1 MGIEGRRQ
9 AKEMDRKNK
18 DNADMKKRKAYKN
31 IKRVPQSRQLEEM
44 MSSASASF
52 SQLISP
58 GLQQTFEVGV
68 TYSEGRSFMGEG
80 RGPQVSFDNAIHE
93 QP

>member
-1 MGIEGRRQ
+1 
-9 AKEMDRKNK
+9 MDKKDK

-68 TYSEGRSFMGEG
+68 NYSEGVSLWG
-80 RGPQVSFDNAIHE
+80 RGGVHKYPLIKL
-93 QP
+93 